1 MFLDLLIYKSMK
13 KLLLLLVLITVH
25 LVNSQS
31 LKRQT
36 LSSAGT
42 SQIVQTST
50 SSYFLL
56 QSIGQSGVINT
67 FEANDNE
74 LRQGF
79 VQPLPAIVLGGDPND
94 LEVVVYPNPFVN
106 GVIVNLENGLEVEIN
121 MQLFDISGR
130 LVLTDSF
137 EETTQVSIPLTN
149 LSQGSYF
156 MRLTAGGQQRVTQ
169 LLKL

>member
-1 MFLDLLIYKSMK
+1 MFHNLSNDKSMK
-13 KLLLLLVLITVH
+13 TLQWLLVFATIQ

-36 LSSAGT
+36 LASAGN
-42 SQIVQTST
+42 SQPVQTST
-50 SSYFLL
+50 GSYFLL
-56 QSIGQSGVINT
+56 QSIGQLGVINT
-67 FEANDNE
+67 FEANENE

-94 LEVVVYPNPFVN
+94 LEILVYPNPFVD
-106 GVIVNLENGLEVEIN
+106 GVIVNLENGLEGEIQ

-130 LVLTDSF
+130 LVVADSF
-137 EETTQVSIPLTN
+137 GQTSQLSIPLTN

-156 MRLTAGGQQRVTQ
+156 MRLSAGGQQRVTQ